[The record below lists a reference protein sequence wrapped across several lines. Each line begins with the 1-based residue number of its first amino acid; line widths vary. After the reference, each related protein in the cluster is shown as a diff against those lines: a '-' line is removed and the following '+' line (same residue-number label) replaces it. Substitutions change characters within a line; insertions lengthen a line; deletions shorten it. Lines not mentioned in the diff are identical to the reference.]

1 MDIKRLIRVGTVSNV
16 NAAEGTVR
24 VAFAAQDD
32 MVTYELPVIT
42 RGSKNNKDY
51 WLPDVDEQVL
61 CLFLPNV
68 SGRGVCEGFVLG
80 TFYSSVDAP
89 VENSGDVHAVKY
101 GDGTIIKHDRSTGKL
116 TINATGDIDI
126 IAGGKITINGQTIYL
141 N

>member
-1 MDIKRLIRVGTVSNV
+1 MDIKKLIRIGTVSSV
-16 NAAEGTVR
+16 NATAGMVR
-24 VAFAAQDD
+24 VAFSAQDE

-42 RGSKNNKDY
+42 RGSKGNKDY

-61 CLFLPNV
+61 CIFLPNI

-80 TFYSSVDAP
+80 TFYSSVDTPA
-89 VENSGDVHAVKY
+89 ENSSDVHAFKY
-101 GDGTIIKHDRSTGKL
+101 SDGSVIKHDRSTGKL

-126 IAGGKITINGQTIYL
+126 IAGGNVTINGTTIKL

>member
-1 MDIKRLIRVGTVSNV
+1 MDIKKLIRVGRVSSV
-16 NAAEGTVR
+16 NAAAGSVR

-61 CLFLPNV
+61 CLFLPNT
-68 SGRGVCEGFVLG
+68 SGRGVCDGFVLG

>member
-1 MDIKRLIRVGTVSNV
+1 MDIKRLIRVGTVSSI
-16 NAAEGTVR
+16 NAAAGTVR

-61 CLFLPNV
+61 CLFLPNT
-68 SGRGVCEGFVLG
+68 SGRGVCDGFVLG

-101 GDGTIIKHDRSTGKL
+101 SDGTIIKHDRSTGKL

>member
-1 MDIKRLIRVGTVSNV
+1 MDIKKLIRVGTVSSV
-16 NAAEGTVR
+16 NAAAGTVR

-61 CLFLPNV
+61 CLFLPNT
-68 SGRGVCEGFVLG
+68 SGRGVCDGFVLG
-80 TFYSSVDAP
+80 TFYSSIDAP

-126 IAGGKITINGQTIYL
+126 IAGGKVTINGQTIYL

>member
-1 MDIKRLIRVGTVSNV
+1 MDIKKLIRVGTVSSV
-16 NAAEGTVR
+16 NPAAGTVR

-51 WLPDVDEQVL
+51 WLPDVDEHVL

-68 SGRGVCEGFVLG
+68 SGRGVCDGFVIG

-101 GDGTIIKHDRSTGKL
+101 GDGTIIKHDRRTGKL

-126 IAGGKITINGQTIYL
+126 IAGGNVTINGQTINL

>member
-1 MDIKRLIRVGTVSNV
+1 MDIKKLIRVGTVSSV
-16 NAAEGTVR
+16 NAAAGSVR

-61 CLFLPNV
+61 CLFLPNT
-68 SGRGVCEGFVLG
+68 SGRGVCDGFVLG

-89 VENSGDVHAVKY
+89 VESRGDVHAVKY

>member
-1 MDIKRLIRVGTVSNV
+1 MDIKRLIRVGTVSSV
-16 NAAEGTVR
+16 NAAAGTVR

-61 CLFLPNV
+61 CLFLPNT
-68 SGRGVCEGFVLG
+68 SGRGVCDGFVLG

-89 VENSGDVHAVKY
+89 VENRGDVHAVKY

-126 IAGGKITINGQTIYL
+126 IAGGNVTINGQTIYL

>member
-1 MDIKRLIRVGTVSNV
+1 MDIKRLIRVGTVSSV
-16 NAAEGTVR
+16 NAAAGTVR

-61 CLFLPNV
+61 CLFLPNT
-68 SGRGVCEGFVLG
+68 SGRGVCDGFVLG
-80 TFYSSVDAP
+80 TFYSNVDAP

>member
-1 MDIKRLIRVGTVSNV
+1 MDIKKLIRVGTVSSV
-16 NAAEGTVR
+16 NAAAGSVR
-24 VAFAAQDD
+24 VAFVAQDD

-61 CLFLPNV
+61 CLFLPNT
-68 SGRGVCEGFVLG
+68 SGRGVCDGFVLG

>member
-1 MDIKRLIRVGTVSNV
+1 MDIKRLIRVGTVSSV
-16 NAAEGTVR
+16 NAAAGTVR

-61 CLFLPNV
+61 CLFLPNT
-68 SGRGVCEGFVLG
+68 SGRGVCDGFVLG
-80 TFYSSVDAP
+80 TFYSIVDAP

-126 IAGGKITINGQTIYL
+126 IAGGKVTINGQTIYL

>member
-1 MDIKRLIRVGTVSNV
+1 MDIKRLIRVGTVSSVNV
-16 NAAEGTVR
+16 AAGTVR

-61 CLFLPNV
+61 CLFLPNT
-68 SGRGVCEGFVLG
+68 SGRGVCDGFVLG

-126 IAGGKITINGQTIYL
+126 IAGGKITINGQAIYL

>member
-1 MDIKRLIRVGTVSNV
+1 MDIKKLIRVGTVSTV
-16 NAAEGTVR
+16 NAAAGTVR
-24 VAFAAQDD
+24 VAFAAQDE
-32 MVTYELPVIT
+32 MVTYELPVLT
-42 RGSKNNKDY
+42 RGSKSNKDY

-61 CLFLPNV
+61 CLFLPNT
-68 SGRGVCEGFVLG
+68 SGRGVCDGFVLG

>member
-1 MDIKRLIRVGTVSNV
+1 MDIKRLIRVGTVSSV
-16 NAAEGTVR
+16 NAAAGTVR

-61 CLFLPNV
+61 CLFLPNT
-68 SGRGVCEGFVLG
+68 SGRGVCDGFVLG
-80 TFYSSVDAP
+80 TFYSSIDAP

>member
-1 MDIKRLIRVGTVSNV
+1 MDIKRLIRVGTVSSV
-16 NAAEGTVR
+16 NAAAGTVR

-61 CLFLPNV
+61 CLFLPNT
-68 SGRGVCEGFVLG
+68 SGRGVCDGFVLG

-126 IAGGKITINGQTIYL
+126 IAGGKVTINGQTIYL

>member
-1 MDIKRLIRVGTVSNV
+1 MDIKRLIRVGTVSSV
-16 NAAEGTVR
+16 NAAAGTVR

-61 CLFLPNV
+61 CLFLPNT
-68 SGRGVCEGFVLG
+68 SRRGVRDGFVLG

-126 IAGGKITINGQTIYL
+126 IAGGNVTINGQTIYL

>member
-1 MDIKRLIRVGTVSNV
+1 MDIKRLIRVGTVSSV

-61 CLFLPNV
+61 CLFLPNT
-68 SGRGVCEGFVLG
+68 SGHGVCDGFVLG

-126 IAGGKITINGQTIYL
+126 IAGGNVTINGQTINL

>member
-1 MDIKRLIRVGTVSNV
+1 MDIKKLIRVGTVSSV
-16 NAAEGTVR
+16 NAAAGSVR

-61 CLFLPNV
+61 CLFLPNT
-68 SGRGVCEGFVLG
+68 SGRGVCDGFVLG

-126 IAGGKITINGQTIYL
+126 IAGGKITINGQTINL

>member
-1 MDIKRLIRVGTVSNV
+1 MDIKRLIRVGTVSSI
-16 NAAEGTVR
+16 NAAAGTVR

-61 CLFLPNV
+61 CLFLPNT
-68 SGRGVCEGFVLG
+68 SGRGVCDGFVLG

-89 VENSGDVHAVKY
+89 MENSGDVHAVKY

>member
-1 MDIKRLIRVGTVSNV
+1 MDIKRLIRVGTVSNI
-16 NAAEGTVR
+16 NAAAGTVR

-89 VENSGDVHAVKY
+89 VENSGDVHALKY

-126 IAGGKITINGQTIYL
+126 IAGGKVTINGQTIYL

>member
-1 MDIKRLIRVGTVSNV
+1 MDIKKLIRVGTVSSV
-16 NAAEGTVR
+16 NAAAGTVR

-61 CLFLPNV
+61 CLFLPNT
-68 SGRGVCEGFVLG
+68 SGRGVCDGYVLG

-101 GDGTIIKHDRSTGKL
+101 GDGSVIKHDRKTGKL

-126 IAGGKITINGQTIYL
+126 IAGGKVTINGTTINL

>member
-1 MDIKRLIRVGTVSNV
+1 MDIKRLIRVGTVSSV
-16 NAAEGTVR
+16 NAAAGTVR

-61 CLFLPNV
+61 CLFLPNT
-68 SGRGVCEGFVLG
+68 SGRGICDGFVLG

>member
-1 MDIKRLIRVGTVSNV
+1 MDIKRLVRVGTVSSV
-16 NAAEGTVR
+16 NAAAGTGR

-61 CLFLPNV
+61 CLFLPNT
-68 SGRGVCEGFVLG
+68 SGRGVCDGFVLG

-126 IAGGKITINGQTIYL
+126 IAGGNVTINGQTIYL

>member
-1 MDIKRLIRVGTVSNV
+1 MDIKKLIRVGTVSSV
-16 NAAEGTVR
+16 NPAAGTVR

-68 SGRGVCEGFVLG
+68 SGRGVCDGFVIG
-80 TFYSSVDAP
+80 TFYSTVDAP
-89 VENSGDVHAVKY
+89 VEGSVDVHSFKF
-101 GDGTIIKHDRSTGKL
+101 GDGSVIKHDRRTGKL

-126 IAGGKITINGQTIYL
+126 IAGGNVTINGQTINL

>member
-1 MDIKRLIRVGTVSNV
+1 MDIKRLVRVGTVSSV
-16 NAAEGTVR
+16 NAAAGTVR

-61 CLFLPNV
+61 CLFLPNT
-68 SGRGVCEGFVLG
+68 SGRGVCDGFVLG
-80 TFYSSVDAP
+80 TFYSSVDTP

-126 IAGGKITINGQTIYL
+126 IAGGNVTINGQTINL

>member
-1 MDIKRLIRVGTVSNV
+1 MDIKRLIRVGTVSSV
-16 NAAEGTVR
+16 NAEAGTVR
-24 VAFAAQDD
+24 VSFAAQDE

-42 RGSKNNKDY
+42 RGSKSNKDY

-89 VENSGDVHAVKY
+89 TEGSVDVHAFKF
-101 GDGTIIKHDRSTGKL
+101 GDGSVSKHDRNSGKL

>member
-1 MDIKRLIRVGTVSNV
+1 MDIKRLIRVGTVSSV
-16 NAAEGTVR
+16 NAAAGTIR

-61 CLFLPNV
+61 CLFLPNT
-68 SGRGVCEGFVLG
+68 SGRGVCDGFVLG

-126 IAGGKITINGQTIYL
+126 IAGGKVTINGQTIYL

>member
-1 MDIKRLIRVGTVSNV
+1 MDIKKLIRVGTVSSV
-16 NAAEGTVR
+16 NAAAGSVR

-126 IAGGKITINGQTIYL
+126 IAGGKISINGQTIYL

>member
-1 MDIKRLIRVGTVSNV
+1 MDIKKLIRVGTVSSV
-16 NAAEGTVR
+16 NPAAGTVR

-61 CLFLPNV
+61 CLFLPNT

>member
-1 MDIKRLIRVGTVSNV
+1 MDIKRLIRVGTVSSV
-16 NAAEGTVR
+16 NAAAGTVR

-61 CLFLPNV
+61 CLFLPNT
-68 SGRGVCEGFVLG
+68 SGRGVCDGFVLG

-126 IAGGKITINGQTIYL
+126 IAGGKITINGQAIYL

>member
-1 MDIKRLIRVGTVSNV
+1 MDIKRLIRVGTVSSV
-16 NAAEGTVR
+16 NAAAGTVR

-61 CLFLPNV
+61 CLFLPNT
-68 SGRGVCEGFVLG
+68 SGRGVCDGFVLG

-126 IAGGKITINGQTIYL
+126 IAGGKVIINGQTIYL

>member
-1 MDIKRLIRVGTVSNV
+1 MDIKKLIRVGTVSSV
-16 NAAEGTVR
+16 NAAAGTVR

-61 CLFLPNV
+61 CLFLPNT
-68 SGRGVCEGFVLG
+68 SGRGVCDGFVLG

-116 TINATGDIDI
+116 TINAAGDIDI

>member
-1 MDIKRLIRVGTVSNV
+1 MDIKRLIRVGTVSSV
-16 NAAEGTVR
+16 NAAAGTVR
-24 VAFAAQDD
+24 VAFAAQDE
-32 MVTYELPVIT
+32 MVTYELPVLT

-116 TINATGDIDI
+116 IINATGDIDI
-126 IAGGKITINGQTIYL
+126 IAGGKVTINGTTIKL

>member
-1 MDIKRLIRVGTVSNV
+1 MDIKRLIRVGTVSSV
-16 NAAEGTVR
+16 NAPAGTVR
-24 VAFAAQDD
+24 VAFAAQDE
-32 MVTYELPVIT
+32 MVTYERPVIT
-42 RGSKNNKDY
+42 RGSKGNKDY

-126 IAGGKITINGQTIYL
+126 IAGGNVTINGQTINL

>member
-1 MDIKRLIRVGTVSNV
+1 MDIKRLIRVGTVSSV
-16 NAAEGTVR
+16 NAAAGTVR

-61 CLFLPNV
+61 CLFLPNT
-68 SGRGVCEGFVLG
+68 SGRGVCDGFVLG

-101 GDGTIIKHDRSTGKL
+101 GDGTIIKHDRRTGKL

>member
-1 MDIKRLIRVGTVSNV
+1 MDIKKLIRVGTVSSV
-16 NAAEGTVR
+16 NAAAGSVR

-61 CLFLPNV
+61 CLFLPNT
-68 SGRGVCEGFVLG
+68 SGRGVCDGFVLG
-80 TFYSSVDAP
+80 TFYSSIDAP

>member
-1 MDIKRLIRVGTVSNV
+1 MDIKRLIRVGTVSSV
-16 NAAEGTVR
+16 NAAAGTVR

-61 CLFLPNV
+61 CLFLPNT
-68 SGRGVCEGFVLG
+68 SGRGVCDGFVLG

-89 VENSGDVHAVKY
+89 AENSGDVHAVKY

>member
-1 MDIKRLIRVGTVSNV
+1 MDIKRLIRVGTVSSV
-16 NAAEGTVR
+16 NAAAGTVR

-61 CLFLPNV
+61 CLFLPNT
-68 SGRGVCEGFVLG
+68 SGRGVCDGFVLG

-101 GDGTIIKHDRSTGKL
+101 SDGTIIKHDRSTGKL

>member
-1 MDIKRLIRVGTVSNV
+1 MDIKRLIRVGTVSSI
-16 NAAEGTVR
+16 NAAAGTVR

-61 CLFLPNV
+61 CLFLPNT
-68 SGRGVCEGFVLG
+68 SGRGVCDGFVLG

-126 IAGGKITINGQTIYL
+126 TAGGKITINGQTIYL

>member
-1 MDIKRLIRVGTVSNV
+1 MDIKKLIRVGTVSSV
-16 NAAEGTVR
+16 NAAAGSVR

-61 CLFLPNV
+61 CLFMPNT
-68 SGRGVCEGFVLG
+68 SARGVCDGFVLG